1 MVMMVNFVSTHLVTR
16 YRDHPQII
24 SGDVWEG
31 VFGDIGTWIHGPCE
45 ADSLPD
51 VGTKSSNPF
60 MAEIE
65 EKMKE
70 ERTWPYSVPH
80 GLAGTYLLLP
90 LD

>member
-1 MVMMVNFVSTHLVTR
+1 MVMMVNFVSTRLAMR
-16 YRDHPQII
+16 YWDHPQII

-31 VFGDIGTWIHGPCE
+31 VLGDIGTWIHGPCE

-60 MAEIE
+60 MAGIE

-70 ERTWPYSVPH
+70 GRTWPYFLPRC
-80 GLAGTYLLLP
+80 LAGTYLLLT